1 MWVSSPQSHSS
12 WSSFQDNFCKLFV
25 NHYCVLGIGYKTPNS
40 HRLTNPTHQS
50 MLVEEE
56 AVYVH
61 VQNPIPPFT
70 SENARN
76 SEKMPENLENGKN

>member
-1 MWVSSPQSHSS
+1 MVVFSGQFLQIVCQSLL
-12 WSSFQDNFCKLFV
+12 CIG
-25 NHYCVLGIGYKTPNS
+25 LGIGYKTPNS

-61 VQNPIPPFT
+61 VQNPIPPLT